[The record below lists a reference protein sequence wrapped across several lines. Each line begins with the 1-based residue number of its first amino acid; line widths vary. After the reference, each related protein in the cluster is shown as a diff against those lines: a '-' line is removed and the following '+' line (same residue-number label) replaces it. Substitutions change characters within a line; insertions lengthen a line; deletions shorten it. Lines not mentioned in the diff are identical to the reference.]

1 LFPDSKAPAYVPEQ
15 AEATEAKAAP
25 VQPRPLGEI
34 LDDVVG
40 FLRRWVVFQ
49 FSEQAIVCGL
59 WVLHTWL
66 FRAFDYTPYLWVYA
80 ADMRS
85 GKSRLLEVLNLLTP
99 NPCLT
104 ESGSSAALVRSI
116 NEDEPPTML
125 LDEIDVLYDNRNKG
139 DAEANNTKRFLNA
152 GYKRGAKFLRCV
164 GQGANLKPA
173 ELPAFCPKG
182 LAGIG
187 QDLPA
192 TVQDRSLPIELVRQ
206 TREERAERL
215 RDREARKA
223 TAGLVSELKELAQ
236 QEKVI
241 NALQEARPAL
251 PEKLGDRQQDIT
263 EPLVAIADYI
273 GGHWPES
280 ARTALVKLYGQEEE
294 ASLGVKLLIAIK
306 RAFDKTDKDK
316 LTTRELLDELVKIED
331 GPWAAMFEDALKHD
345 RLQIAASKLARK
357 LRKYKTSEGRKLE
370 SRSIK
375 IDSDTVLRGYHKED
389 FLAAWARWLPGP
401 GQAATSATAATYEG
415 KTVAAANPVARYQDS
430 SRYQK
435 YEGSSSSSGSSTYPE
450 GEQKR
455 DFGAM
460 SDAELEAWWNASKFV
475 YPFNEPE
482 WVQLFPDETQPHW
495 QAAFKQASAKLC
507 EVCGEKALF
516 DDPCLPDTHYWFNI
530 NTHAVNCQSC
540 RETYWRADGYE
551 IDGPGLPFCWDHE
564 HTREQRIAERTRNQ
578 LQKAAE
584 YRAQEA
590 GLKDWRPIYQA
601 LLAQEPEP
609 VRQMIQKLS
618 DWEERELERRHG
630 MTPGEFLAE
639 ATALFNATLAKD

>member
-1 LFPDSKAPAYVPEQ
+1 LNTQKGTAKPVTASPFNSTQKNSAQITSSPDAVNNHREGKELFDEGRIDFFAKVKGIGIKEATKEFLRMAGVESKAKPVLSSAPAGAVP
-15 AEATEAKAAP
+15 
-25 VQPRPLGEI
+25 VIVRPLGEI
-34 LDDVVG
+34 LDDIVG
-40 FLRRWVVFQ
+40 FLRKWVVFQ
-49 FSEQAIVCGL
+49 YPEQAIVCGL
-59 WVLHTWL
+59 WILHTWL
-66 FRAFDYTPYLWVYA
+66 FRAFDYTPYLWIYS

-187 QDLPA
+187 QELPA

-241 NALQEARPAL
+241 FALQEARPVL

-263 EPLVAIADYI
+263 EPLIAIADYI

-280 ARTALVKLYGQEEE
+280 ARAALVKLYGQEEE
-294 ASLGVKLLIAIK
+294 ASLGGKLLMAIK
-306 RAFDKTDKDK
+306 GAFDKTDKDK

-345 RLQIAASKLARK
+345 RLQVAASKLARK
-357 LRKYKTSEGRKLE
+357 LRKYKTPEGKKLE

-389 FLAAWARWLPGP
+389 FLAAWARWLPAP

-415 KTVAAANPVARYQDS
+415 KTVAAANPVARYRDS

-435 YEGSSSSSGSSTYPE
+435 HEGSSGSSGSSTYPE
-450 GEQKR
+450 GEEKR
-455 DFGAM
+455 G
-460 SDAELEAWWNASKFV
+460 L
-475 YPFNEPE
+475 
-482 WVQLFPDETQPHW
+482 
-495 QAAFKQASAKLC
+495 
-507 EVCGEKALF
+507 
-516 DDPCLPDTHYWFNI
+516 
-530 NTHAVNCQSC
+530 
-540 RETYWRADGYE
+540 WRHERDG
-551 IDGPGLPFCWDHE
+551 
-564 HTREQRIAERTRNQ
+564 
-578 LQKAAE
+578 
-584 YRAQEA
+584 
-590 GLKDWRPIYQA
+590 
-601 LLAQEPEP
+601 
-609 VRQMIQKLS
+609 V
-618 DWEERELERRHG
+618 
-630 MTPGEFLAE
+630 
-639 ATALFNATLAKD
+639 